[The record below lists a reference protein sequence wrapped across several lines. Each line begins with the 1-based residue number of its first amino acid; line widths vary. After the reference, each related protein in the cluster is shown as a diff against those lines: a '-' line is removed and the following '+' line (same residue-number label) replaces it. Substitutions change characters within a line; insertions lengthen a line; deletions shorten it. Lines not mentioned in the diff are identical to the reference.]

1 MTDEELESERDAIV
15 AEERSLLEATA
26 RLRETP
32 QDEAGHAAHHE
43 RLKAHLRSCSRL
55 QGGSSRVLS
64 NARAS

>member
-32 QDEAGHAAHHE
+32 QDEAGP
-43 RLKAHLRSCSRL
+43 RPTT
-55 QGGSSRVLS
+55 
-64 NARAS
+64 NA